1 MKKISFWIALLA
13 PVALLAGCATSGRNY
28 QTDVDSLN
36 ARMTALQGQLSAK
49 DQEISAL
56 QSKMN
61 DERLAREASGSA
73 LRNAES
79 EKQALTQQINS
90 TSKSSASKNTGA
102 GSEYLK

>member
-61 DERLAREASGSA
+61 DERLAREASESA

-90 TSKSSASKNTGA
+90 TSKSGSSKSSVA